1 MKAAKTA
8 NLGVLF
14 LVELA
19 ALAAAA
25 YWGLTRGTAVDWL
38 LGVLAPAVLAGL
50 WALCGSPRARFRA
63 RGGVAG
69 RLRSPLVRRG
79 SRGAVRGRGVRVGA
93 RLRRGVPVEQGPRRR
108 LGPVTGAPR
117 PARRPREA
125 EVWDETAKAWACVK
139 GSYEITA
146 GRSITDRGPAAP
158 INV

>member
-63 RGGVAG
+63 RGASRVAFEVLWFG
-69 RLRSPLVRRG
+69 A
-79 SRGAVRGRGVRVGA
+79 GAVALCAAGA
-93 RLRRGVPVEQGPRRR
+93 YGWALAFVAVCLSSKGLAV
-108 LGPVTGAPR
+108 A
-117 PARRPREA
+117 
-125 EVWDETAKAWACVK
+125 WDQ
-139 GSYEITA
+139 
-146 GRSITDRGPAAP
+146 
-158 INV
+158 